1 MSAIT
6 EDKLR
11 QMGITR
17 DQAIARGLLPKNFA
31 EQQQRIEKSMENAK
45 YLNLINSPEY
55 RAEQAYKD
63 KLYKE
68 KQAGFNVEMKKKDDK
83 GQEIKERTFGE
94 DFVRGMERF
103 IDDFDSAMEYIQ
115 YVPILN
121 VAGAASSAIGRGIV
135 ETSKG
140 NVVEGLE
147 QLGRGAAKIADVIIA
162 PGASKAYDAAVA
174 TAKTV
179 ADLADGEFDIGKLTD
194 IGTNIASIATGSDV
208 GKKLLSGVETEA
220 KKVLS
225 DTAQKMIDHAQKQ
238 GLTQVSDMARQLVG
252 QAMG

>member
-115 YVPILN
+115 YVPIL
-121 VAGAASSAIGRGIV
+121 GQAASAANALGHGIV

-147 QLGRGAAKIADVIIA
+147 QLGRGAAKIGDVIA